1 MDGLR
6 PVLSPI
12 IEAYLDRPRNEA
24 LQAQIDAIFFE
35 ASGTKS
41 FQTQEAR
48 EAFRERWLG
57 RYLSHDP
64 QHALLALQSPG
75 AASEM
80 VAGYLVG
87 AIEDPA
93 RAPRFQDLGYFQN
106 LQHLTA
112 RYPAQLHVNLAP
124 AWRGAGTG
132 RKLLEAFCAHASA
145 LGAPGVHV
153 FTGRGLRNV
162 QFYARAGFEE
172 VGSVTWNARE
182 LVMLGRRL
190 AK

>member
-1 MDGLR
+1 MVWP
-6 PVLSPI
+6 PVFSPM
-12 IEAYLDRPRNEA
+12 IEAYLDRPRTEA
-24 LQAQIDAIFFE
+24 LLAQIDAIFFE

-41 FQTQEAR
+41 FPSAAAR
-48 EAFRERWLG
+48 DAFRERWLG
-57 RYLSHDP
+57 RYLKHDP

-75 AASEM
+75 TASEV

-87 AIEDPA
+87 AIDDPA

-106 LQHLTA
+106 LHHLTA

-124 AWRGAGTG
+124 GWRSVGIG
-132 RKLLEAFCAHASA
+132 RKLLEEFCANASA

-162 QFYARAGFEE
+162 HFYARAGFEE

-190 AK
+190 TA